1 MSDAP
6 ERIWVQ
12 REFHEACVRG
22 SACIHETARHA
33 IGYIREDVHA
43 SALIAKDAEIAR
55 LREAL
60 QNIAAEAS
68 VPVSTWQN
76 GINFKKMYEGWR
88 KLATIR
94 VNIARAALN
103 TQHKG
108 ETP

>member
-43 SALIAKDAEIAR
+43 AALVAKDAEIAR
-55 LREAL
+55 LRDAL
-60 QNIAAEAS
+60 RLFVEYDSS
-68 VPVSTWQN
+68 VD
-76 GINFKKMYEGWR
+76 EGGVQMM
-88 KLATIR
+88 LAYNDAITA
-94 VNIARAALN
+94 ARAALN

-108 ETP
+108 ETS

>member
-33 IGYIREDVHA
+33 IGYIREDIHA
-43 SALIAKDAEIAR
+43 AAIIAKDAEIAR
-55 LREAL
+55 LREAMTEI
-60 QNIAAEAS
+60 IAATDNS
-68 VPVSTWQN
+68 
-76 GINFKKMYEGWR
+76 GIEF
-88 KLATIR
+88 ATVGMR
-94 VNIARAALN
+94 AAERCEDIARAALN

>member
-43 SALIAKDAEIAR
+43 AALVAKDAENAR

-60 QNIAAEAS
+60 EWYDDPSSQGD
-68 VPVSTWQN
+68 V
-76 GINFKKMYEGWR
+76 
-88 KLATIR
+88 
-94 VNIARAALN
+94 ARAALN

>member
-43 SALIAKDAEIAR
+43 AALVAKDAEIAR
-55 LREAL
+55 LRACLIPFCFFGESNDDT
-60 QNIAAEAS
+60 QAAWEMRYLDR
-68 VPVSTWQN
+68 
-76 GINFKKMYEGWR
+76 FKDWIDFED
-88 KLATIR
+88 IE
-94 VNIARAALN
+94 NARAALN

>member
-43 SALIAKDAEIAR
+43 AALVAKDAEIAR
-55 LREAL
+55 LRGFINDL
-60 QNIAAEAS
+60 IDAAE
-68 VPVSTWQN
+68 N
-76 GINFKKMYEGWR
+76 DR
-88 KLATIR
+88 R
-94 VNIARAALN
+94 RA
-103 TQHKG
+103 QHKG

>member
-33 IGYIREDVHA
+33 IGYIREDIHA
-43 SALIAKDAEIAR
+43 AALVAKDAEIAR
-55 LREAL
+55 LRGVMRRVVMADMGIDGD
-60 QNIAAEAS
+60 IAATWDERNAAMAS
-68 VPVSTWQN
+68 AED
-76 GINFKKMYEGWR
+76 I
-88 KLATIR
+88 
-94 VNIARAALN
+94 IAEL
-103 TQHKG
+103 